1 MPKIAGTATHTKRLR
16 DGVGPKGVALLGS
29 YLFQA
34 GERVQSDAQVSITTP
49 AQSGDRHVPSRPY
62 EPPNNDTGVLANNIE
77 TVQVEPLKVVVSSNA
92 PYAAYLEFGTSRMP
106 QPRPYM
112 GPALEKNRKY
122 ITQAILTGI
131 NRANKTEG

>member
-16 DGVGPKGVALLGS
+16 DGVGPKGIALLGS
-29 YLFQA
+29 YLYQA
-34 GERVQSDAQVSITTP
+34 GERVQDDAQVSITTG
-49 AQSGDRHVPSRPY
+49 AVSGAGHVPSRPG

-77 TVQVEPLKVVVSSNA
+77 TVQVESLRVVVSSNA
-92 PYAAYLEFGTSRMP
+92 PYAAPLEFGTSRM

-112 GPALEKNRKY
+112 APALEKNRKY

>member
-16 DGVGPKGVALLGS
+16 DGVGPNGIALLGS
-29 YLFQA
+29 YLYQA
-34 GERVQSDAQVSITTP
+34 GERVQTDAQVSITEG
-49 AQSGDRHVPSRPY
+49 AVSGAGHVPSRPG

-92 PYAAYLEFGTSRMP
+92 PYSAPLEFGSSRM

-112 GPALEKNRKY
+112 APALEKNRKY